1 MVASNDG
8 IFKLKFVRRT
18 VAVSVHIYRAAEGTL
33 TAGKRNAIERQVAAI
48 LLDKR
53 ILKRWTTDR
62 HTTLPAALH

>member
-33 TAGKRNAIERQVAAI
+33 TAGKRNAIER
-48 LLDKR
+48 
-53 ILKRWTTDR
+53 
-62 HTTLPAALH
+62 